1 MAQSD
6 SDVLPKGADELPNME
21 SLEIEVEK
29 DSGSVENTNH
39 SDEGSV
45 ASDDSEG
52 SVMEPFQDYRIK
64 IEELLDSLN
73 MKGFSVE
80 VIQHGFD
87 FMNCVYSLTSSDDTE
102 QYILRVATGGFIR
115 ESDGKHETVENEV
128 LILGY
133 LKDKLPVPGIKAY
146 SLTIDNALEAA
157 YTIQTRIPGESLN
170 KLWATMD
177 SAEKYAIVDE
187 LVGLVAQLESVTF
200 TTAGTF
206 AVSSP
211 LPKRADD
218 FLKTEDLSVQIFD
231 EYATELTKDPKML
244 QDRAG
249 PDLQL
254 LLTSHMEKWIQ
265 DEIERGHH
273 ELSCAIGPRFR
284 DLLAMLKELNDEGAF
299 DTQPFPIVLHHY
311 DFEPRNL
318 MVSKATGTWKICGI
332 IDWDDAV
339 ALPRPL
345 ARVPPRWVWHFPD
358 EDPDLED
365 GYLNDDQYR
374 DPELSDENKALKAY
388 FDAKIEAILPG
399 YTEDAYSQGRWLR
412 RIWHFAREGAR
423 RVWQW
428 PFLDQLPKD
437 WAARSRNLADTNS

>member
-1 MAQSD
+1 MAQSN
-6 SDVLPKGADELPNME
+6 SNVLPKGADELPSIE
-21 SLEIEVEK
+21 SLEIEEEN
-29 DSGSVENTNH
+29 DNGSIEDANNSDGGSEASEN
-39 SDEGSV
+39 
-45 ASDDSEG
+45 SEG

-64 IEELLDSLN
+64 IEELLDSLS
-73 MKGFSVE
+73 MTGFSVE
-80 VIQHGFD
+80 VIQHGYD
-87 FMNCVYSLTSSDDTE
+87 FMNCVYSLTSSDDIE

-115 ESDGKHETVENEV
+115 ESDGRHETVENEV

-133 LKDKLPVPGIKAY
+133 LKDKLPVPRIKAY
-146 SLTIDNALEAA
+146 SLTIDNALEAP

-177 SAEKYAIVDE
+177 IAEKYAIVDE
-187 LVGLVAQLESVTF
+187 LIVLITQLESVTF
-200 TTAGTF
+200 ATAGTF
-206 AVSSP
+206 AGSSS
-211 LPKRADD
+211 LPERAND
-218 FLKTEDLSVQIFD
+218 FLETEDPSVQTFD
-231 EYATELTKDPKML
+231 EYATELTKDPLMI

-284 DLLAMLKELNDEGAF
+284 DLLAMLKELDDEGAF
-299 DTQPFPIVLHHY
+299 DTQPFPIVLHHS
-311 DFEPRNL
+311 DLEPRNL
-318 MVSKATGTWKICGI
+318 MVSKASGTWKICGI

-358 EDPDLED
+358 GDPDLED

-374 DPELSDENKALKAY
+374 DPELSDENKALKTY
-388 FDAKIEAILPG
+388 FNAKIEAVLPG
-399 YTEDAYSQGRWLR
+399 YTEDAYGQGRWLR
-412 RIWHFAREGAR
+412 RMWHFAREGAR

-437 WAARSRNLADTNS
+437 WAARPRNVVDTIS

>member
-1 MAQSD
+1 MSQSD
-6 SDVLPKGADELPNME
+6 SDVLPKGADELPNIE
-21 SLEIEVEK
+21 SVEIGEEK
-29 DSGSVENTNH
+29 DSGSLEDANH
-39 SDEGSV
+39 SDGDSV

-52 SVMEPFQDYRIK
+52 SVMEPFHDYKIK
-64 IEELLDSLN
+64 IEELLDSLG

-115 ESDGKHETVENEV
+115 ESDGRHETVENEV

-133 LKDKLPVPGIKAY
+133 LKDKLPVPRIKAY
-146 SLTIDNALEAA
+146 SLTTDNALEAA
-157 YTIQTRIPGESLN
+157 YTIQTHIPGESLN

-187 LVGLVAQLESVTF
+187 LIVLIAQLESVTF
-200 TTAGTF
+200 ATAGTF

-211 LPKRADD
+211 LPERADD
-218 FLKTEDLSVQIFD
+218 FLKTGYPSVQIFN
-231 EYATELTKDPKML
+231 EYATELTKDPKMV

-249 PDLQL
+249 LGLQL

-299 DTQPFPIVLHHY
+299 DTQPFPIVLHHC

-318 MVSKATGTWKICGI
+318 MVSKASGTWKICGI

-358 EDPDLED
+358 EDPDVED

-388 FDAKIEAILPG
+388 FDAKVEAVLPG
-399 YTEDAYSQGRWLR
+399 YTEDAYGQGRWLR

-437 WAARSRNLADTNS
+437 WAARPGNLVDINS